1 MKRTLLTI
9 LALLPLLVFGQAY
22 ADTGSSTAGSI
33 VMFLIGIG
41 ICIAIF
47 LVLRQLFLW
56 YWKVEVVLKKQ
67 DEQTQLLRSIYNS
80 LEENNR
86 LTQSQIELV
95 KGKDT
100 NSL

>member
-1 MKRTLLTI
+1 MKRIILTL
-9 LALLPLLVFGQAY
+9 LALLPLVSFGQAY
-22 ADTGSSTAGSI
+22 SEPGNSTAGSI
-33 VMFLIGIG
+33 VVFLIGIG

-56 YWKVEVVLKKQ
+56 YWKVEVIIKKQ

-86 LTQSQIELV
+86 LTQSQIEV
-95 KGKDT
+95 VIGKDT
-100 NSL
+100 NTL